1 MKIVI
6 DLNRDEI
13 IKYITTNFL
22 RLVKFMYSWLTTD
35 GEVIGCIIGVFHIII
50 SVGLA
55 ILVIISHTV
64 YPSTYLQIFVF
75 ISLFLILVQ
84 HITLKVCI
92 FTLAEE
98 SLRNSDTIF
107 HKTVDDLM
115 KFFGITLDSLLTN
128 LVIIEIIA
136 VSCFGL
142 ELLAKFSTHV
152 QTLT

>member
-1 MKIVI
+1 MRITV
-6 DLNRDEI
+6 DLDRGQI
-13 IKYITTNFL
+13 IEYITNNFL
-22 RLVKFMYSWLTTD
+22 RLVKFAYSWFTTD

-50 SVGLA
+50 GIGLA

-75 ISLFLILVQ
+75 VMLVIILVQ

-98 SLRNSDTIF
+98 TLTNTGTIF
-107 HKTVDDLM
+107 HKTVSDLM
-115 KFFGITLDSLLTN
+115 NFLGITLDNLLTN

-136 VSCFGL
+136 VSCFAL
-142 ELLAKFSTHV
+142 ELIAKFSTYI
-152 QTLT
+152 QT